1 MTLLRSMTK
10 VWPFF
15 QTAFFEGEWRVVLT
29 IDKVENTGG
38 LLKTEL
44 NSTDLCGCR

>member
-1 MTLLRSMTK
+1 MTLLRSMAK

-15 QTAFFEGEWRVVLT
+15 KLPFLKENVLT

-44 NSTDLCGCR
+44 NSTDLCDCR